1 MSPLIRWLLA
11 AGALLIIMV
20 TPGAALAYTRDDTRQ
35 AIYDAH
41 INHGVSHAV
50 LDRVVKCE
58 TGNTYQPD
66 LVGDRGTSFGA
77 VQLNSLRT
85 GLYGHFLAQGYD
97 DAADPYQALDYLA
110 RVATGEFARQ
120 GITLH
125 RWMCY

>member
-1 MSPLIRWLLA
+1 MRRWLIA
-11 AGALLIIMV
+11 VVTTLILML
-20 TPGAALAYTRDDTRQ
+20 TPGPALAYTSDDTRQ

-41 INHGVSHAV
+41 INHGVSHAT
-50 LDRVVKCE
+50 LDRIVRCE

-85 GLYGHFLAQGYD
+85 GLYGHFRSLGYD
-97 DAADPYQALDYLA
+97 DAFDPSQALDYLA

-120 GITLH
+120 GITLR
-125 RWMCY
+125 RWSCF